1 MRKILILLLLSIVFI
16 PLSARTYTV
25 RLYDSSNTSHDVSL
39 SESSGTWV
47 GTVDGS
53 TMSSWVKEGKIWYN
67 VLVVEQ
73 SVTNT
78 YYHSNSQTSVVNG
91 TSYTYYHYNEGSG
104 ATDYITWSSDY
115 SSKLFTFTA
124 TSGDSD
130 FATVDLT
137 ISWADN
143 VYTSSVYLLGTINS
157 WSGTAYPV
165 EWQSGS
171 EWKLSLTKAQV
182 EGALDNGGDFN
193 FRFIENM
200 NTGIQYGVYPN
211 VDQTSLTVNG
221 SYTSDTYATT
231 NTTTDEKMDY
241 YWKFTP
247 TGADNYT
254 IWFNHDGATRSVK
267 VTDDL
272 IVAKNVT
279 LRTSADDAWGG
290 KSYDEFDS
298 RTGIYTWYINSLSQ
312 FVSGYHEFKLEQG
325 GTWYGYNGTVAAGS
339 ESSWTSFSS
348 ADNNNARATFTV
360 NSKKYVKLRAKENG
374 SNWDVQVIEENDAP
388 HEYYWVSPQIT
399 NGEKWPSFKLV
410 PSRNRYWGGS
420 YVIGDGLIS
429 TKYYTFTIKDDD
441 LVTWKTKSK
450 IAANTAIQWYIVR
463 DDDVVVYRPASDLPV
478 NDSPASYDDDHP
490 GTGSHDSY
498 VSYKNYWN
506 GSSYAGATAYMT
518 TSASYNEG
526 SWSFSKGSAKAHTFN
541 LNAEKGHVLYNYTTS
556 GHSDSGYRLAGN
568 WTADVEVTIA
578 ITDDQTK
585 LMTAWYY
592 KDGAASTDYVAAA
605 DSVVYKVSVDKPGTG
620 WGGLYLLIHPNS
632 ESTNWS
638 DNPNVLRPLITLNN
652 NLDGR
657 ALHGALTTANSDQ
670 SLNPEASSNYLGYT
684 FSFNATTMTY
694 RLEFHTPDATL
705 KPGAE
710 DGNVDFKGSV
720 SEDIAVAL
728 TDGSDDIHTKA
739 TQYAIGFG
747 ADAYFDLSETNKYTD
762 TKFNLSFN
770 GSTNE
775 ITYTSAGNNY
785 TGTVSGSSIYVKV
798 RGFDSSGNYGD
809 IHIYKYTF
817 HSSIGFEPHGGLFIN
832 SAKIKIE
839 GGVPPYRYEIWH
851 YNTKTENGETVIDY
865 TTGTRR
871 SSGTFSNTA
880 YNADDD
886 NFRISTP
893 GFLKIIDSNN
903 DEVSFEEV
911 GGGFDFTYSTSEN
924 YKPYYNNT
932 DGGYSTINADDAG
945 AYPNGA
951 DYWLS
956 APGDL
961 SYKLDPTWGG
971 SSSISDE
978 SSEVLDWKGEATKH
992 VNNGAGL
999 SQTVTGLN
1007 TDGTKTYTVQ
1017 AIVRGK
1023 GEKNK
1028 TVTLTL
1034 EGADIVTKTVKL
1046 RNSLGGKEDDADLS
1060 RNGSEVTRT
1069 GRVEYIEPMTFSS
1082 TGYGYATGD
1091 DYYKQAGTG
1100 WVKVEAKAKAND
1112 SGQLTIKIKGEDDEN
1127 GWFNLSTVTLLED
1140 ANTTHG
1146 FRTTASATA
1155 TEVGTGTGTPYDYR
1169 ARNITSGWK
1178 QNNAY
1183 SFFDRGKNRNAV
1195 IFANNRT
1202 VIAMDKSLLAP
1213 ECPNRDIDRRHP
1225 FNVVGSDEDDSTDGV
1240 AKALYLTDMGYG
1252 GNVNNPVD
1260 YKIGTKG
1267 ADGFNS
1273 PGYKD
1278 SGYTFMPIYG
1288 FLAENVIL
1296 DRTPGVS
1303 EKDQTTIM
1311 LPFSITVSELKQ
1323 YYGNDLQVWDYT
1335 GFDLDTRKV
1344 RLSEVADKLIANKP
1358 YMLTG
1363 ANGTLDSRNVAAY
1376 RNNPRR
1382 IAPVSYTLHHSAN
1395 TTHSGFSGTY
1405 EYITVSREDENKTE
1419 THYGFRATEGTFTIA
1434 SESGA
1439 KLKPFRAYFTLPMSY
1454 AQLKEKLGIA
1464 ESRTFSIVFDA
1475 DATTGITQTEEVR
1488 LAPANVYNINGVL
1501 MNSVGNLEGLPKG
1514 IYIMNGKKF
1523 VVK

>member
-1 MRKILILLLLSIVFI
+1 MKRLLTYLGLLATLLAMPYHAKAANMYLRFWNG
-16 PLSARTYTV
+16 A
-25 RLYDSSNTSHDVSL
+25 
-39 SESSGTWV
+39 E
-47 GTVDGS
+47 
-53 TMSSWVKEGKIWYN
+53 K
-67 VLVVEQ
+67 VEQ
-73 SVTNT
+73 MNHDGGETAW
-78 YYHSNSQTSVVNG
+78 
-91 TSYTYYHYNEGSG
+91 HY
-104 ATDYITWSSDY
+104 
-115 SSKLFTFTA
+115 
-124 TSGDSD
+124 D
-130 FATVDLT
+130 F
-137 ISWADN
+137 
-143 VYTSSVYLLGTINS
+143 
-157 WSGTAYPV
+157 
-165 EWQSGS
+165 
-171 EWKLSLTKAQV
+171 
-182 EGALDNGGDFN
+182 
-193 FRFIENM
+193 
-200 NTGIQYGVYPN
+200 
-211 VDQTSLTVNG
+211 
-221 SYTSDTYATT
+221 YTSD
-231 NTTTDEKMDY
+231 D
-241 YWKFTP
+241 YWKNNREIYVYP
-247 TGADNYT
+247 RVDNKEEYKMQSCKSEAVGENKSGT
-254 IWFNHDGATRSVK
+254 EYDFYKKSDANKYDYKITLPSDIATKLYKVTVWVTNYNKNLSDPYCKVK
-267 VTDDL
+267 VTWEAVDATNL
-272 IVAKNVT
+272 T
-279 LRTSADDAWGG
+279 LRTDAYDWAAVR
-290 KSYDEFDS
+290 YDEYDS
-298 RTGIYTWYINSLSQ
+298 ANNTYIWDLTSLSD
-312 FVSGYHEFKLEQG
+312 FKNGSLFKLELDNR
-325 GTWYGYNGTVAAGS
+325 WYGAEVEGTEVGNS
-339 ESSWTSFSS
+339 LVKFTSPG
-348 ADNNNARATFTV
+348 N
-360 NSKKYVKLRAKENG
+360 NSKAKFPSTTGNKIARLEAKYDNGWKVQIVSGNAIVKH
-374 SNWDVQVIEENDAP
+374 D
-388 HEYYWVSPQIT
+388 YYWVSPQIT
-399 NGEKWPSFKLV
+399 NGEMWPAFKMV
-410 PSRNRYWGGS
+410 ASRNRYWDGKK
-420 YVIGDGLIS
+420 VIGDGKIS
-429 TKYYTFTIKDDD
+429 NKYYTFTIKDDD
-441 LVTWKTKSK
+441 LVTWKTKTK
-450 IAANTAIQWYIVR
+450 IGTDTEIRWYILR
-463 DDDVVVYRPASDLPV
+463 DDGQVVYRPVDKLAPEYLP
-478 NDSPASYDDDHP
+478 NSGNKYDDDHKIS
-490 GTGSHDSY
+490 GQLDNY
-498 VSYKNYWN
+498 VSYINFWN
-506 GSSYAGATAYMT
+506 GNGYGGDGAYMT
-518 TSASYNEG
+518 TDANRSG
-526 SWSFSKGSAKAHTFN
+526 SWAFKKGSAKAHTFN
-541 LNAEKGHVLYNYTTS
+541 LNAEKGHVLYNYTKN
-556 GHSDSGYRLAGN
+556 GASDAKGYKLAGN
-568 WTADVEVTIA
+568 WKAGRKESVDISQAIEMTPNYYYNHDDVS
-578 ITDDQTK
+578 K
-585 LMTAWYY
+585 C
-592 KDGAASTDYVAAA
+592 
-605 DSVVYKVSVDKPGTG
+605 DSIVYKVSVDRPTEG
-620 WGGLYLLIHPNS
+620 WGGLYLDVLPASNAD
-632 ESTNWS
+632 WS
-638 DNPNVLRPLITLNN
+638 HAIRPLITIGN

-657 ALHGALTTANSDQ
+657 ALHGAMTTASSDQ
-670 SLNPEASSNYLGYT
+670 SLNPEASPNYLGYT

-694 RLEFHTPDATL
+694 RLEFRTPDATL
-705 KPGAE
+705 KPGTE

-728 TDGSDDIHTKA
+728 TNGSDGIHTEA

-747 ADAYFDLSETNKYTD
+747 ADANCDLSETNKYTD
-762 TKFNLSFN
+762 TKFKLSFDGN
-770 GSTNE
+770 T
-775 ITYTSAGNNY
+775 ITYTSADNKY
-785 TGTVSGSSIYVKV
+785 AGTVSGNSIYVKV
-798 RGFDSSGNYGD
+798 RGFDSSGNNYGD
-809 IHIYKYTF
+809 IHTYKYTF
-817 HSSIGFEPHGGLFIN
+817 HSKIGFEPHGGLFIN
-832 SAKIKIE
+832 SAKIKIS
-839 GGVPPYRYEIWH
+839 GGVPPYKYEIRH
-851 YNTKTENGETVIDY
+851 YDTKIENGEKVIDY
-865 TTGTRR
+865 TTGTLR
-871 SSGTFSNTA
+871 SSGTFSNA
-880 YNADDD
+880 SPYDVSDD

-893 GFLKIIDSNN
+893 GFLKIIDKNG
-903 DEVSFEEV
+903 DAVSFEEV

-924 YKPYYNNT
+924 YKPYYSNT
-932 DGGYSTINADDAG
+932 AGGYSTINADDAG

-951 DYWLS
+951 DYWKA

-1155 TEVGTGTGTPYDYR
+1155 TEVGTESGKPYDYR
-1169 ARNITSGWK
+1169 ARNIQSGWK

-1323 YYGNDLQVWDYT
+1323 YYGNALQVWDYT

-1344 RLSEVADKLIANKP
+1344 SLTEVADKLIANKP

-1376 RNNPRR
+1376 RNKERI
-1382 IAPVSYTLHHSAN
+1382 IAPVSYTLHHSSN

-1405 EYITVSREDENKTE
+1405 EYITVRREDENKTE

>member
-1 MRKILILLLLSIVFI
+1 MR
-16 PLSARTYTV
+16 PR
-25 RLYDSSNTSHDVSL
+25 
-39 SESSGTWV
+39 
-47 GTVDGS
+47 
-53 TMSSWVKEGKIWYN
+53 
-67 VLVVEQ
+67 
-73 SVTNT
+73 
-78 YYHSNSQTSVVNG
+78 
-91 TSYTYYHYNEGSG
+91 
-104 ATDYITWSSDY
+104 
-115 SSKLFTFTA
+115 
-124 TSGDSD
+124 
-130 FATVDLT
+130 
-137 ISWADN
+137 
-143 VYTSSVYLLGTINS
+143 
-157 WSGTAYPV
+157 
-165 EWQSGS
+165 
-171 EWKLSLTKAQV
+171 
-182 EGALDNGGDFN
+182 
-193 FRFIENM
+193 
-200 NTGIQYGVYPN
+200 
-211 VDQTSLTVNG
+211 
-221 SYTSDTYATT
+221 
-231 NTTTDEKMDY
+231 
-241 YWKFTP
+241 
-247 TGADNYT
+247 
-254 IWFNHDGATRSVK
+254 
-267 VTDDL
+267 
-272 IVAKNVT
+272 
-279 LRTSADDAWGG
+279 
-290 KSYDEFDS
+290 
-298 RTGIYTWYINSLSQ
+298 
-312 FVSGYHEFKLEQG
+312 
-325 GTWYGYNGTVAAGS
+325 
-339 ESSWTSFSS
+339 
-348 ADNNNARATFTV
+348 
-360 NSKKYVKLRAKENG
+360 
-374 SNWDVQVIEENDAP
+374 
-388 HEYYWVSPQIT
+388 
-399 NGEKWPSFKLV
+399 
-410 PSRNRYWGGS
+410 
-420 YVIGDGLIS
+420 
-429 TKYYTFTIKDDD
+429 
-441 LVTWKTKSK
+441 
-450 IAANTAIQWYIVR
+450 
-463 DDDVVVYRPASDLPV
+463 
-478 NDSPASYDDDHP
+478 
-490 GTGSHDSY
+490 
-498 VSYKNYWN
+498 
-506 GSSYAGATAYMT
+506 
-518 TSASYNEG
+518 
-526 SWSFSKGSAKAHTFN
+526 
-541 LNAEKGHVLYNYTTS
+541 
-556 GHSDSGYRLAGN
+556 
-568 WTADVEVTIA
+568 
-578 ITDDQTK
+578 
-585 LMTAWYY
+585 
-592 KDGAASTDYVAAA
+592 
-605 DSVVYKVSVDKPGTG
+605 
-620 WGGLYLLIHPNS
+620 
-632 ESTNWS
+632 
-638 DNPNVLRPLITLNN
+638 ITLGNS
-652 NLDGR
+652 LDGR
-657 ALHGALTTANSDQ
+657 ALHGAMTTKSSEQ
-670 SLNPEASSNYLGYT
+670 SLNPEASPNYLGYT

-705 KPGAE
+705 KPGTE

-728 TDGSDDIHTKA
+728 TDGSDGIHTAA
-739 TQYAIGFG
+739 TKYAIGFG
-747 ADAYFDLSETNKYTD
+747 ADANFDLSETNKYTD
-762 TKFNLSFN
+762 TKFNLSFD
-770 GSTNE
+770 GSTNK
-775 ITYTSAGNNY
+775 ITYKSVGNNY

-809 IHIYKYTF
+809 IHTYKYTF
-817 HSSIGFEPHGGLFIN
+817 HSKIGFEPHGGLFIN

-839 GGVPPYRYEIWH
+839 GGVPPYRYQIWH
-851 YNTKTENGETVIDY
+851 YDTKIENGEKVIDY
-865 TTGTRR
+865 TTGKLR
-871 SSGTFSNTA
+871 SSGTFSSTSP
-880 YNADDD
+880 YDVSDD

-893 GFLKIIDSNN
+893 GFLKIIDKNG
-903 DEVSFEEV
+903 DAVSFEEV

-924 YKPYYNNT
+924 YKPYYSNT
-932 DGGYSTINADDAG
+932 AGGYSTINRDDAG

-992 VNNGAGL
+992 VNYGASL

-1007 TDGTKTYTVQ
+1007 TNGTKTYTVQ

-1091 DYYKQAGTG
+1091 DNYKQEGTG

-1155 TEVGTGTGTPYDYR
+1155 TEVGIESGKPYDYR
-1169 ARNITSGWK
+1169 ARNIQSGWK

-1267 ADGFNS
+1267 EDGFNS

-1278 SGYTFMPIYG
+1278 SGYKFMPIYG

-1303 EKDQTTIM
+1303 EKEQTTIM
-1311 LPFSITVSELKQ
+1311 LPFSITVDELKK
-1323 YYGNDLQVWDYT
+1323 YYDKDHLQVWEYT

-1344 RLSEVADKLIANKP
+1344 RLSEVADNLTSNKP

-1363 ANGTLDSRNVAAY
+1363 ANGTLDSRKVAAY
-1376 RNNPRR
+1376 RNKERR

-1395 TTHSGFSGTY
+1395 TSHSGLSGTY
-1405 EYITVSREDENKTE
+1405 EYITVSREDENKKE

-1439 KLKPFRAYFTLPMSY
+1439 KLKPFRAYFTLPISY
-1454 AQLKEKLGIA
+1454 AELKAKLGIA

>member
-1 MRKILILLLLSIVFI
+1 MKRLLTYLGLLATLLAMPYHAKADNMWLHFYNGADKDVEMHHDGGETAWHYDFYTTDDYWKNNRTIYVYPKVNNSISLKSPNSANQGTNVSGAEYEYWIAAGNNKYDYKITLPTDYATKKYKV
-16 PLSARTYTV
+16 TV
-25 RLYDSSNTSHDVSL
+25 WVTNYNKNSSDPYCKVKVTWERAEFNLQLKSDLDSWTGTP
-39 SESSGTWV
+39 SESSTGYTWTWDKSKLS
-47 GTVDGS
+47 GKSSGS
-53 TMSSWVKEGKIWYN
+53 KIYFKLYDADDDTSYGPGSSDTEATSSWQSCVGGDHNWY
-67 VLVVEQ
+67 
-73 SVTNT
+73 VTYSKGNT
-78 YYHSNSQTSVVNG
+78 YTIDAQRVNG
-91 TSYTYYHYNEGSG
+91 TWE
-104 ATDYITWSSDY
+104 
-115 SSKLFTFTA
+115 
-124 TSGDSD
+124 
-130 FATVDLT
+130 
-137 ISWADN
+137 
-143 VYTSSVYLLGTINS
+143 
-157 WSGTAYPV
+157 
-165 EWQSGS
+165 
-171 EWKLSLTKAQV
+171 
-182 EGALDNGGDFN
+182 
-193 FRFIENM
+193 
-200 NTGIQYGVYPN
+200 
-211 VDQTSLTVNG
+211 
-221 SYTSDTYATT
+221 
-231 NTTTDEKMDY
+231 
-241 YWKFTP
+241 
-247 TGADNYT
+247 
-254 IWFNHDGATRSVK
+254 VK
-267 VTDDL
+267 VTT
-272 IVAKNVT
+272 N
-279 LRTSADDAWGG
+279 
-290 KSYDEFDS
+290 
-298 RTGIYTWYINSLSQ
+298 
-312 FVSGYHEFKLEQG
+312 
-325 GTWYGYNGTVAAGS
+325 
-339 ESSWTSFSS
+339 
-348 ADNNNARATFTV
+348 
-360 NSKKYVKLRAKENG
+360 
-374 SNWDVQVIEENDAP
+374 EEP
-388 HEYYWVSPQIT
+388 HDYYWVSPQIT
-399 NGEKWPSFKLV
+399 NGEMWPAFKMV
-410 PSRNRYWGGS
+410 ASRNRNMDGGGEGAS
-420 YVIGDGLIS
+420 DGKIS
-429 TKYYTFTIKDDD
+429 TKYYTFTIKNED

-450 IAANTAIQWYIVR
+450 IKDDGNTTIQWYIVR
-463 DDDVVVYRPASDLPV
+463 DDGGLAFRPENDDPSTTQESTSLTCGGVTDDAVGYRNFMGYKDEGATRTGYFEFNKGYNNTSNSKKALAYTFIINNEKGNVFFNYAHEPASTSINYDLVGNFSNAKGDVAIDLSKPEFRK
-478 NDSPASYDDDHP
+478 DL
-490 GTGSHDSY
+490 T
-498 VSYKNYWN
+498 KYW
-506 GSSYAGATAYMT
+506 
-518 TSASYNEG
+518 
-526 SWSFSKGSAKAHTFN
+526 
-541 LNAEKGHVLYNYTTS
+541 
-556 GHSDSGYRLAGN
+556 
-568 WTADVEVTIA
+568 
-578 ITDDQTK
+578 
-585 LMTAWYY
+585 Y
-592 KDGAASTDYVAAA
+592 KDGVGSTSYVAES
-605 DSVVYKVSVDKPGTG
+605 DSIVYKVEVQKPANG
-620 WGGLYLLIHPNS
+620 WGDLYIDVIPDG
-632 ESTNWS
+632 STDWTQA
-638 DNPNVLRPLITLNN
+638 LRPLISLGN

-657 ALHGALTTANSDQ
+657 ALHGALTTAKSEQ
-670 SLNPEASSNYLGYT
+670 SLNPEPSSNYLGYT
-684 FSFNATTMTY
+684 FSFNATTRTY

-705 KPGAE
+705 KPGTE

-728 TDGSDDIHTKA
+728 TNGSDGIHTEA

-747 ADAYFDLSETNKYTD
+747 ADANCDLSETNKYTD
-762 TKFNLSFN
+762 TKFKLSFDGN
-770 GSTNE
+770 T
-775 ITYTSAGNNY
+775 ITYTSADNKY
-785 TGTVSGSSIYVKV
+785 AGTVSGNSIYVKV
-798 RGFDSSGNYGD
+798 RGFDSSGNNYGD
-809 IHIYKYTF
+809 IHTYKYTF
-817 HSSIGFEPHGGLFIN
+817 HSKIGFEPHGGLFIN
-832 SAKIKIE
+832 SAKIKIS
-839 GGVPPYRYEIWH
+839 GGVPPYKYEIRH
-851 YNTKTENGETVIDY
+851 YDTKIENGEKVIDY
-865 TTGTRR
+865 TTGTLR
-871 SSGTFSNTA
+871 SSGTFSNA
-880 YNADDD
+880 SPYDVSDD

-893 GFLKIIDSNN
+893 GFLKIIDKNG
-903 DEVSFEEV
+903 DAVSFEEV

-924 YKPYYNNT
+924 YKPYYSNT
-932 DGGYSTINADDAG
+932 AGGYSTINADDAG

-951 DYWLS
+951 DYWKA

-1007 TDGTKTYTVQ
+1007 TDGNKTYTVQ

-1091 DYYKQAGTG
+1091 DNYKQAGTG

-1155 TEVGTGTGTPYDYR
+1155 TEVGTESGKPYDYR
-1169 ARNITSGWK
+1169 ARNIQSGWK

-1311 LPFSITVSELKQ
+1311 LPFSITVDELKE
-1323 YYGNDLQVWDYT
+1323 YYGKDHLQVWEYT

-1344 RLSEVADKLIANKP
+1344 RLSEVADNLTSNRP

-1376 RNNPRR
+1376 RNKERR

-1395 TTHSGFSGTY
+1395 TSHSGLSGTY
-1405 EYITVSREDENKTE
+1405 EYITVSREDVGQTE

-1439 KLKPFRAYFTLPMSY
+1439 KLKPFRAYFTLPISY
-1454 AQLKEKLGIA
+1454 AELKAKLGIA

>member
-1 MRKILILLLLSIVFI
+1 MRKLFILLLLSIVFI
-16 PLSARTYTV
+16 PLSAREYKIHFWQQNGTNY
-25 RLYDSSNTSHDVSL
+25 NTSVIGKVGSNWVLEVNGSDFDTWGVAGNDGKVYIL
-39 SESSGTWV
+39 PFVVSESGQSNNYYKL
-47 GTVDGS
+47 GS
-53 TMSSWVKEGKIWYN
+53 YSEF
-67 VLVVEQ
+67 
-73 SVTNT
+73 TN
-78 YYHSNSQTSVVNG
+78 
-91 TSYTYYHYNEGSG
+91 
-104 ATDYITWSSDY
+104 
-115 SSKLFTFTA
+115 
-124 TSGDSD
+124 SGDSKTYKKSD
-130 FATVDLT
+130 SNDSGLVLPSDYANKKFIFT
-137 ISWADN
+137 ISSNDNDFDDITITVTWSDN
-143 VYTSSVYLLGTINS
+143 VYTSSVYLLGTING
-157 WSGTAYPV
+157 WTGTDYPV
-165 EWQSGS
+165 VYQSGS
-171 EWKLSLTKAQV
+171 EWKLSLTKTQV
-182 EGALDNGGDFN
+182 ESALDNGGDFN

-200 NTGIQYGVYPN
+200 NTGPQYGVYPN

-221 SYTSDTYATT
+221 SYNSDTYATT

-241 YWKFTP
+241 SWKFTP

-450 IAANTAIQWYIVR
+450 IAANTAIQWYILR
-463 DDDVVVYRPASDLPV
+463 DDGKVVYRPASDLPV

-518 TSASYNEG
+518 SAEPYNTG
-526 SWSFSKGSAKAHTFN
+526 SWAFNKGTAKAHTFN

-568 WTADVEVTIA
+568 WTAGVEVTIA

-657 ALHGALTTANSDQ
+657 ALHGALTTANSEQ

-705 KPGAE
+705 KPGTE
-710 DGNVDFKGSV
+710 DGNVDFKSSV

-728 TDGSDDIHTKA
+728 TDGSDDIHTEA

-785 TGTVSGSSIYVKV
+785 IGTVSGSSIYVKV

-809 IHIYKYTF
+809 IHTYKYTF

-871 SSGTFSNTA
+871 SSGTFSNTSP
-880 YNADDD
+880 YDVSDD

-893 GFLKIIDSNN
+893 GFLKIIDANN
-903 DEVSFEEV
+903 DYVSFEEV

-924 YKPYYNNT
+924 YKPYYSNT
-932 DGGYSTINADDAG
+932 AGGYSIINANDAG

-951 DYWLS
+951 DYWQA

-961 SYKLDPTWGG
+961 TRLLSPTWLDSNTNETHESYIGG
-971 SSSISDE
+971 QK
-978 SSEVLDWKGEATKH
+978 LWNGETGTC
-992 VNNGAGL
+992 VYLGPGVTIY
-999 SQTVTGLN
+999 QTVSGLAA
-1007 TDGTKTYTVQ
+1007 GTYTVQ
-1017 AIVRGK
+1017 ALVSGGAVPIHLELNNTEVGK
-1023 GEKNK
+1023 VLLTGEGTGSVASINLFGRCEHLENMKESTSDRAWHK
-1028 TVTLTL
+1028 L
-1034 EGADIVTKTVKL
+1034 EGSATVSAGGDLKIAIRAEGGACLADVV
-1046 RNSLGGKEDDADLS
+1046 
-1060 RNGSEVTRT
+1060 
-1069 GRVEYIEPMTFSS
+1069 
-1082 TGYGYATGD
+1082 
-1091 DYYKQAGTG
+1091 
-1100 WVKVEAKAKAND
+1100 
-1112 SGQLTIKIKGEDDEN
+1112 
-1127 GWFNLSTVTLLED
+1127 LLKN
-1140 ANTTHG
+1140 ANTTSG
-1146 FRTTASATA
+1146 FRTTAS
-1155 TEVGTGTGTPYDYR
+1155 TEPTDTKCYDFR
-1169 ARNITSGWK
+1169 RRQVSGEPSQR

-1183 SFFDRGKNRNAV
+1183 SFFDRGKNQNAV
-1195 IFANNRT
+1195 IFANNKT
-1202 VIAMDKSLLAP
+1202 VIAMDPANLADD
-1213 ECPNRDIDRRHP
+1213 EQNTTLKAQDRRHP
-1225 FNVVGSDEDDSTDGV
+1225 FNVVGTTEQDAGTGV
-1240 AKALYLTDMGYG
+1240 AKALYLTDAGYDESDANCLPIG
-1252 GNVNNPVD
+1252 YVNSSKGN
-1260 YKIGTKG
+1260 
-1267 ADGFNS
+1267 NS
-1273 PGYKD
+1273 DAYRAHGYSFCPG
-1278 SGYTFMPIYG
+1278 
-1288 FLAENVIL
+1288 LAFYAEDLIF
-1296 DRTPGVS
+1296 DRNMS
-1303 EKDQTTIM
+1303 EVAVRKTTCM
-1311 LPFSITVSELKQ
+1311 LPVSFTPAQLKA
-1323 YYGNDLQVWDYT
+1323 YYGSGLKVYKWASRSDNDLTFAQQDDNTALNANEPYIFW
-1335 GFDLDTRKV
+1335 GAEGSLDTRGQSAGKT
-1344 RLSEVADKLIANKP
+1344 DGKFHI
-1358 YMLTG
+1358 G
-1363 ANGTLDSRNVAAY
+1363 AITSTDHNAAE
-1376 RNNPRR
+1376 
-1382 IAPVSYTLHHSAN
+1382 S
-1395 TTHSGFSGTY
+1395 HSGFPGTYAYKKITRYDTEDVSQAAETRFVYSATKGVFSVVSASGTN
-1405 EYITVSREDENKTE
+1405 V
-1419 THYGFRATEGTFTIA
+1419 
-1434 SESGA
+1434 
-1439 KLKPFRAYFTLPMSY
+1439 KPFRAYFVVPVTDAAASAPQLTL
-1454 AQLKEKLGIA
+1454 
-1464 ESRTFSIVFDA
+1464 FFDDSII
-1475 DATTGITQTEEVR
+1475 TGIDSVETT
-1488 LAPANVYNINGVL
+1488 APTSGDIYTIGGVL
-1501 MNSVGNLEGLPKG
+1501 VAKDGNMSRLPKG